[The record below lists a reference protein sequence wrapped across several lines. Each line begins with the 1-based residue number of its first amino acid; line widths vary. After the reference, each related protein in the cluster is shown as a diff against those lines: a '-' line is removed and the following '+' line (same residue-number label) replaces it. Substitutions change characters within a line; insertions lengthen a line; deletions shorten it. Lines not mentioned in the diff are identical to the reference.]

1 MRTPQ
6 QLRDEF
12 IASITHIRD
21 ATSRVLQNSGPHGVL
36 TAPDSHKI
44 AEGLFL
50 SAVTHWEEFC
60 QALLILDIATTPQ
73 SALLRD
79 IKKFRTKNAPQ
90 RLAEL
95 LMTHVDHPNGFHDWS
110 EFSRICARADAYLPA
125 NHRFAPPPPVPPAT
139 KPPHSTALPTV
150 VFEDLIKFKR
160 IRNAVAHKTDKAW
173 ESFMGLVKGVP
184 FNMLPAKRRGI
195 TPGRFLVSQQW
206 SGSIAIHHTINTP
219 ENAAKTL
226 VP

>member
-12 IASITHIRD
+12 IASITHIRA
-21 ATSRVLQNSGPHGVL
+21 ATNRVIQNSGPHGVL

-50 SAVTHWEEFC
+50 SSVTHWEEFC
-60 QALLILDIATTPQ
+60 QALLVLDIATSAG
-73 SALLRD
+73 SALRRE
-79 IKKFRTKNAPQ
+79 IRGFRTSNAPQ

-110 EFSRICARADAYLPA
+110 EFSRICARADAYLAPS
-125 NHRFAPPPPVPPAT
+125 HRFAPPPPVPPAT
-139 KPPHSTALPTV
+139 KPPHSTALPTAV
-150 VFEDLIKFKR
+150 VDDLVRFKR

-173 ESFMGLVKGVP
+173 ENFMSLIRGAP
-184 FNMLPAKRRGI
+184 FNIAPAQRRGI
-195 TPGRFLVSQQW
+195 TPGRFLVTQQW
-206 SGSIAIHHTINTP
+206 SGNIAIHHTFNTL
-219 ENAAKTL
+219 ENAARTL

>member
-12 IASITHIRD
+12 IKSIAHIRA
-21 ATSRVLQNSGPHGVL
+21 ATTRVIQNSGPRGAL

-60 QALLILDIATTPQ
+60 QALLVLDIAVSAK
-73 SALLRD
+73 SALR
-79 IKKFRTKNAPQ
+79 KEVRKFRTANAPQ

-110 EFSRICARADAYLPA
+110 DFSKICARADAYLPA
-125 NHRFAPPPPVPPAT
+125 NHRFAPPPPVPPAPN
-139 KPPHSTALPTV
+139 PPQSTALPKAV
-150 VFEDLIKFKR
+150 VDDLAKFKR

-173 ESFMGLVKGVP
+173 DNFMRLVSQAP
-184 FNMLPAKRRGI
+184 FNMAPAQRRGI

-206 SGSIAIHHTINTP
+206 SGNIAIHHTFNTL
-219 ENAAKTL
+219 ENAARLL